1 MGTPSKSAP
10 STANEPDFPKRNRKA
25 MKHTIG
31 LALLAALLVGCN
43 ANDAK
48 ELSQDAGRL
57 GKTVGKAVGN
67 GQLAGRVNAALA
79 NRKGVDMSGL
89 HIEAENGVVTV
100 GGHVRNAEEKKRVLD
115 TVNDQRDVK
124 KVVDKLRI
132 EKK

>member
-1 MGTPSKSAP
+1 MNP
-10 STANEPDFPKRNRKA
+10 FPGKGIAKN
-25 MKHTIG
+25 MKHAIG
-31 LALLAALLVGCN
+31 LALLAFLAVGCN
-43 ANDAK
+43 PTDAK

-67 GQLAGRVNAALA
+67 GQLAARVNAALA

-89 HIEAENGVVTV
+89 HIEAKDGVVTV
-100 GGHVRNAEEKKRVLD
+100 GGHVRNAEEKRRVLE

-132 EKK
+132 QKG